1 MNQKSENIVDEV
13 YSLIYQLKNERQS
26 IILFIEEAH
35 KIHQQD
41 LLVNLLQELQKQ
53 RDVVKSV
60 ENLNEKS
67 FFTV

>member
-35 KIHQQD
+35 
-41 LLVNLLQELQKQ
+41 
-53 RDVVKSV
+53 
-60 ENLNEKS
+60 
-67 FFTV
+67 